1 MMQEV
6 GRDQCGILLAR
17 VQMDAEGAPS
27 RVTSWLRSGGCATGE
42 RAGANVQFA
51 WCGGGRRRGDRGF
64 RGAVCFLALW
74 GVRDAAL
81 GGGARR
87 RQLDDGRKAG
97 DLMRNRELLFGKQPQ
112 NLAQRSTPPARR
124 CRLPAC
130 RWPVRLTCRSQS
142 PAPSSS
148 GAGGL
153 AAGGRCRTNREHWG
167 TCWGPSVGGQGR
179 KPQQLQLELQ
189 GAQCKTVS
197 QEIQGHKEVRASLF
211 LPM

>member
-1 MMQEV
+1 MWH
-6 GRDQCGILLAR
+6 
-17 VQMDAEGAPS
+17 S
-27 RVTSWLRSGGCATGE
+27 
-42 RAGANVQFA
+42 AGARPDG
-51 WCGGGRRRGDRGF
+51 CGGSSQSSHELVALGWVRDWRESWRQRPIRVVWWWEAGGDRGF
-64 RGAVCFLALW
+64 RGAVCFLVLW